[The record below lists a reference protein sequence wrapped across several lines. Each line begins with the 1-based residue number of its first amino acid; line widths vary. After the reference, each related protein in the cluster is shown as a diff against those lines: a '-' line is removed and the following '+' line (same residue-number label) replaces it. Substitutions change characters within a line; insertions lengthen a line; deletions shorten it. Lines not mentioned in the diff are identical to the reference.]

1 MRTTLLLLL
10 TACVASASPGGETMK
25 SLLQEREQILVR
37 IDDLM
42 KERYKSGL
50 CHWTETVSARLQ
62 LLEFRRDH
70 AASLKE
76 GIAFQKEI
84 VALREEEYRVF
95 QKSLEADPSLRGW
108 KHTAPR
114 RQGLPPNAA
123 FWKWKAVCGER
134 NSSRCI
140 RGGNRRSETVK
151 IPAAGSSVF

>member
-84 VALREEEYRVF
+84 VALREEEYL
-95 QKSLEADPSLRGW
+95 SLI
-108 KHTAPR
+108 H
-114 RQGLPPNAA
+114 
-123 FWKWKAVCGER
+123 
-134 NSSRCI
+134 I
-140 RGGNRRSETVK
+140 
-151 IPAAGSSVF
+151 